1 MPSAA
6 FGTGPALPQTALS
19 TNKSGLNT
27 EWRIACAGCA
37 TGVAVPAPSIPSL
50 RVLNARSTSV
60 LQVYTLLYLEN
71 SHLSMSVIQCLHQ
84 ALAAQCFPTTIA
96 YITVRK
102 VYSLGMDNVTE
113 RDILCLSAEKISRL
127 SGGQLVFFK
136 PWGEHPSASV
146 TPWCYRANIL
156 HTAK

>member
-6 FGTGPALPQTALS
+6 FGTSPALPQTALS
-19 TNKSGLNT
+19 TYKSGLNT

-37 TGVAVPAPSIPSL
+37 TSVAAPARLFLHSVFLTPAPYPYFQRLHNSLVEFYISVCRSFSVSIK
-50 RVLNARSTSV
+50 
-60 LQVYTLLYLEN
+60 
-71 SHLSMSVIQCLHQ
+71 
-84 ALAAQCFPTTIA
+84 ALAAQCLPTTIA

-127 SGGQLVFFK
+127 PGGQLVFFK